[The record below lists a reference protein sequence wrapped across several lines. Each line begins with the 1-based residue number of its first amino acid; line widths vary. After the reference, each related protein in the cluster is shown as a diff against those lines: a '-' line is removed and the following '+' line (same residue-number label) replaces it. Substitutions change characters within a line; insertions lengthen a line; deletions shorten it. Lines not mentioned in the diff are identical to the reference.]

1 MKDFNNDSYPDKY
14 NAGSPLPI
22 AHGGWVNELKWKN
35 FDLNMLFSF
44 SLGRKVIRTA
54 GEQMFASIPQLF
66 FDYRDVT
73 FWSAPGDKADFP
85 KYGKTIMPLLDS
97 NIETVNSLSLRQ
109 LTLGYNIEDRW
120 IKRVGLSGARF
131 FMTVENLFYLSNYS
145 YGNPETIDVY
155 TGIDDGKSYPLP
167 RKWTLGLTLNF

>member
-1 MKDFNNDSYPDKY
+1 
-14 NAGSPLPI
+14 
-22 AHGGWVNELKWKN
+22 
-35 FDLNMLFSF
+35 MLFSF

-120 IKRVGLSGARF
+120 IKRVGLYGARF